1 VVSDYDEIAPLYREK
16 RINLVV
22 ADYRGYGASGGSP
35 TFTTLVQDAHRL
47 FAAVQEEL
55 SLKDFQGDLW
65 VMGRSMGSISAL
77 ELAYHYPDKMRGIII
92 ESGFASV
99 TRLIRHLRLPSFG
112 INLEPIEQ
120 ERLPM
125 IKKISVPALI
135 IHGEFD
141 TLVPLQ
147 EAKDLFAYL
156 GSSQKE
162 LVIIPGADHN
172 SVMYFGLQKYFAAI
186 QEFIEKTK

>member
-1 VVSDYDEIAPLYREK
+1 
-16 RINLVV
+16 V
-22 ADYRGYGASGGSP
+22 ADYRGYGTSGGSP
-35 TFTTLVQDAHRL
+35 TFRTLVQDAHRL
-47 FAAVQEEL
+47 FLAVKGEL
-55 SLKDFQGDLW
+55 SLRDFQGDLW

-77 ELAYHYPDKMRGIII
+77 ELAYHYPDEMRGIII

-125 IKKISVPALI
+125 IKRISVPALI

-156 GSSQKE
+156 GSSPKE

-172 SVMYFGLQKYFAAI
+172 SVMFAGGKKYFAAI
-186 QEFIEKTK
+186 QKFMEKTK

>member
-1 VVSDYDEIAPLYREK
+1 M
-16 RINLVV
+16 
-22 ADYRGYGASGGSP
+22 ADYRGYGTSGGSP
-35 TFTTLVQDAHRL
+35 TFRTLVQDAHRL
-47 FAAVQEEL
+47 FLAVKGEL
-55 SLKDFQGDLW
+55 SLRDFQGDLW

-77 ELAYHYPDKMRGIII
+77 ELAYHYPDEMRGIII

-125 IKKISVPALI
+125 IKRISVPALI

-156 GSSQKE
+156 GSSPKE

-172 SVMYFGLQKYFAAI
+172 SVMFAGGKKYFAAI
-186 QEFIEKTK
+186 QKFMEKTK